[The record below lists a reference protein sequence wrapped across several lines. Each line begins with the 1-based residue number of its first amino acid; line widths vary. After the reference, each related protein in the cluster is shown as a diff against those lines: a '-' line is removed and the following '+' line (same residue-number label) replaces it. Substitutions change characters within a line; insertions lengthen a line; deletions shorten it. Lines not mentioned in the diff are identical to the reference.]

1 MGSAVNSTEVDSGTR
16 DQLIQRALE
25 LFERNGYPRT
35 SVEDIVD
42 AAGLTKGAFYHHF
55 QSKEEVLEIIHNDY
69 VDAQVEMCERIIAK
83 YTDPREQFAQ
93 IARSTITGLGEYR
106 AHVSVYLQ
114 DRRFLTGDRKD
125 NVTAKR
131 NQVDRIFTGI
141 IERGAASGVF
151 RKDVEPKLV
160 AFGLIGMYA
169 WVINWWRPG
178 GPLSLE
184 AVADQYVELILGG
197 LLTTSA

>member
-69 VDAQVEMCERIIAK
+69 VDAQVEMCERIISQ
-83 YTDPREQFAQ
+83 YSDPREQFAQ

-114 DRRFLTGDRKD
+114 DRRFLTGVRRD
-125 NVTAKR
+125 NVTTKR

-141 IERGAASGVF
+141 IERGASSGVF
-151 RKDVEPKLV
+151 RKDVDPKLV

-178 GPLSLE
+178 GPLGLE
-184 AVADQYVELILGG
+184 EVANQYVDLILGG
-197 LLTTSA
+197 LLNTSA

>member
-1 MGSAVNSTEVDSGTR
+1 MGSAVISTDLDYGTR

-35 SVEDIVD
+35 SVEDIVS

-69 VDAQVEMCERIIAK
+69 VDAQLEMCEKVIGQ
-83 YTDPREQFAQ
+83 YTDPREQLAQ
-93 IARSTITGLGEYR
+93 IARRTITGLGEYR

-114 DRRFLTGDRKD
+114 DRRFLTGVRRG
-125 NVTAKR
+125 NVTMKR

-151 RKDVEPKLV
+151 REDVDPKLV

-169 WVINWWRPG
+169 WVINWWRPD

-184 AVADQYVELILGG
+184 EIADQYIEIFLGG
-197 LLTTSA
+197 LLNTSA

>member
-1 MGSAVNSTEVDSGTR
+1 MGSAVNSSDVDSGTR

-25 LFERNGYPRT
+25 LFEQNGYPRT

-69 VDAQVEMCERIIAK
+69 VDAQVEMCERIIGQF
-83 YTDPREQFAQ
+83 TDPREQFAQ
-93 IARSTITGLGEYR
+93 IARSTIIGLGEYR

-114 DRRFLTGDRKD
+114 DRRFLTGERRD
-125 NVTAKR
+125 NVTTKR

-151 RKDVEPKLV
+151 RKDVDPKLV

-178 GPLSLE
+178 GPLTLQE
-184 AVADQYVELILGG
+184 VADQYVELILGG
-197 LLTTSA
+197 LLTPST

>member
-1 MGSAVNSTEVDSGTR
+1 MESAVNSTDFDHRTR
-16 DQLIQRALE
+16 DQLIQLALE
-25 LFERNGYPRT
+25 MFEQNGYPRT

-69 VDAQVEMCERIIAK
+69 VDAQVKLCENIVGQ
-83 YTDPREQFAQ
+83 YTDPREQLTQ
-93 IARSTITGLGEYR
+93 ITRSTIIGLGEYR

-114 DRRFLTGDRKD
+114 DRRFLTGVRRD
-125 NVTAKR
+125 NVTTMR

-151 RKDVEPKLV
+151 RKDVDPKLV

-184 AVADQYVELILGG
+184 EVADQYVEIILGG
-197 LLTTSA
+197 LLNTSA

>member
-1 MGSAVNSTEVDSGTR
+1 MESAVNLTDLDSGTR
-16 DQLIQRALE
+16 DQLIQLALE
-25 LFERNGYPRT
+25 LFEQNGYPRT

-69 VDAQVEMCERIIAK
+69 VDAQVKLCEKFIGQ
-83 YTDPREQFAQ
+83 YTDPREQLAQ
-93 IARSTITGLGEYR
+93 ITRSTIIGLGEYR

-114 DRRFLTGDRKD
+114 DRRFLTGVRRD
-125 NVTAKR
+125 NVTTKR

-151 RKDVEPKLV
+151 REDVDPKLV

-184 AVADQYVELILGG
+184 EVADQYVEIILGG
-197 LLTTSA
+197 LLNTSA

>member
-69 VDAQVEMCERIIAK
+69 VDAQVEMCERIIDK

-184 AVADQYVELILGG
+184 EVADQYVELILGG

>member
-1 MGSAVNSTEVDSGTR
+1 MGSAVKLTDLDSGTR

-35 SVEDIVD
+35 TVEDIVD

-55 QSKEEVLEIIHNDY
+55 QSKEEVLEIIHNNY
-69 VDAQVEMCERIIAK
+69 VDAQVEMCEKIIGQ
-83 YTDPREQFAQ
+83 YTDPREQLAQ
-93 IARSTITGLGEYR
+93 IARSTITDMGKFR

-114 DRRFLTGDRKD
+114 DRRFLTDVRRD
-125 NVTAKR
+125 NVMKKR
-131 NQVDRIFTGI
+131 NQVDQIFTGI
-141 IERGAASGVF
+141 IERGAASGAF
-151 RKDVEPKLV
+151 RSDVDPKLV

-169 WVINWWRPG
+169 WVINWWRPD

-184 AVADQYVELILGG
+184 EVADQYVELILGG
-197 LLTTSA
+197 LLNTSA